1 MNIYDWLK
9 AQIDIIKNCAGN
21 LDEARDKPDIAII
34 QLWALK
40 RHIDAMIDYM
50 ERHKKYEP

>member
-50 ERHKKYEP
+50 ERHKKYG